1 MSRPLRLSFP
11 GAIYHI
17 TSRGNARAAVYLDD
31 DDKQRFLDLLASC
44 VEKFNWICHA
54 YCLMDNHYHLLI
66 ETPDANLQTGMR
78 QLNGV
83 YTQQFN
89 RRHARV
95 GPVFQGRYKA
105 ILVDKDSYLLE
116 LCRYVVLNPVRANM
130 VALPEHYRW
139 SSYAA
144 MMGAR
149 QGVSWLS
156 TDWILSQFSSR
167 RTLARKRYQQF
178 VLEGIGQASPWS
190 QLKGQVLLG
199 SETFVDALRPY
210 IQDAEKLDEV
220 PRAQRLLNRPTLA
233 DLFKRKKKLIKAER
247 DDKIRAAHLQYGYT
261 LAEIGR
267 FLDLH
272 YSTISRVVSGDR

>member
-31 DDKQRFLDLLASC
+31 DDKQRFLNLLSSC

-89 RRHARV
+89 RRHARI

-116 LCRYVVLNPVRANM
+116 LCRYVVLNPVRAEM
-130 VALPEHYRW
+130 VALPEQYRW

-144 MMGAR
+144 MMGAQ

-156 TDWILSQFSSR
+156 RDWILSQFSSR
-167 RTLARKRYQQF
+167 RTIARKRYQQF

-220 PRAQRLLNRPTLA
+220 PRAQRLLNRPTLP

-247 DDKIRAAHLQYGYT
+247 DDKIRTAHLQYGYT

-267 FLDLH
+267 FLELH